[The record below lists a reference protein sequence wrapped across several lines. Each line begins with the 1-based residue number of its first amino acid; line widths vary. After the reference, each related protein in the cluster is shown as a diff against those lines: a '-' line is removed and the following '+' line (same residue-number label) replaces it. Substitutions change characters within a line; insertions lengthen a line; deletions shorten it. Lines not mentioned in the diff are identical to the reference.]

1 MPPNSPFTAV
11 VSFFF
16 LVSAT
21 FFNFLRALPV
31 LPDPDPVQVQSFLPA
46 PSPPAIIPAF
56 PEQSEAA
63 ACPLDLP
70 NDFFPH
76 VKAACA
82 TPKKGGSDQLHRSRC
97 CPVLAAWLYSAYSD
111 TALGRTTGR
120 AAKTA
125 YDMPLLPDD
134 SETCVDGLEKA
145 LRGRGIELMGPN
157 ESCDPVLCYCGIRL
171 HPLSCP
177 EAFGVSEKGKLVGDE
192 SVRRLETECL
202 SNGDGNGFPGLAGLG
217 GCSKCLH
224 SLYQMNKDKR
234 TGNSSKYDERT
245 TKMRNKD
252 CELMGLT
259 WLLAKNRTAY
269 IRTVT
274 AVLRSLMMT
283 IDGSQPQSC
292 TLNADGMPLA
302 VDSSEIGGQSSSST
316 VRSSAF
322 LGILSYLVC
331 YACMYQTL
339 YFTGILMFRV

>member
-1 MPPNSPFTAV
+1 
-11 VSFFF
+11 
-16 LVSAT
+16 
-21 FFNFLRALPV
+21 
-31 LPDPDPVQVQSFLPA
+31 
-46 PSPPAIIPAF
+46 
-56 PEQSEAA
+56 
-63 ACPLDLP
+63 
-70 NDFFPH
+70 
-76 VKAACA
+76 
-82 TPKKGGSDQLHRSRC
+82 
-97 CPVLAAWLYSAYSD
+97 
-111 TALGRTTGR
+111 
-120 AAKTA
+120 
-125 YDMPLLPDD
+125 
-134 SETCVDGLEKA
+134 
-145 LRGRGIELMGPN
+145 
-157 ESCDPVLCYCGIRL
+157 
-171 HPLSCP
+171 
-177 EAFGVSEKGKLVGDE
+177 
-192 SVRRLETECL
+192 
-202 SNGDGNGFPGLAGLG
+202 
-217 GCSKCLH
+217 
-224 SLYQMNKDKR
+224 MNKDKR

-302 VDSSEIGGQSSSST
+302 VDSSEIGSQSSSST